1 MNQDNI
7 ITKLNVGSRVA
18 EQETEGLKTYFQQTQ
33 LWHSILNE
41 KTDIIF
47 GCKGS
52 GKSALYTYLPNKEYD
67 LLEKNVHLL
76 LAENPRGTVAFKD
89 LSTTPPKDEFEF
101 RSIWKLYFIILI
113 SQKLTEE
120 HYSDEDFNHVVEKL
134 QDSDLLPRR
143 LSFTSIVKMVRDYIR
158 RINPAFEPN
167 LGLDQYSGL
176 VTKVGVKI
184 SLLEPS
190 TKDSD
195 IGVVSLDYLFD
206 LLNRSL
212 NRKKE
217 KVWLSI
223 DRLDAIFQDN
233 FDLEATALR
242 TLFQVYLDLQQY
254 DNIRLIIFLR
264 DDIWNRIIEGGFR
277 EASHLIKTETIS
289 WDKISLFNLLMSRI
303 IKNDEIVEFY
313 ELDNTS
319 FNLKEELFKKIFPRK
334 NRENGDFNFEWIIT
348 RIKDAFDN
356 ATPRELIHLIDAAI
370 KHEIKRISENN
381 YQTNSLISIEA
392 LLEGLKETSKT
403 KVETL
408 IAEYPNLK
416 IYILRLKGKKPRLKF
431 DELKDIW
438 GVGKKD
444 SVIITNNLVKIGL
457 LKNESDNEEYNTLF
471 VPTIFRPYLKI
482 QYV

>member
-1 MNQDNI
+1 MYQTNI
-7 ITKLNVGSRVA
+7 ITKIDVGSRVA
-18 EQETEGLKTYFQQTQ
+18 EQETEGLKTYFQETQ

-52 GKSALYTYLPNKEYD
+52 GKSALYTNLPNKEYD

-76 LAENPRGTVAFKD
+76 LAENPRGTIAFKD
-89 LSTTPPKDEFEF
+89 LSTTPPSTEFEF
-101 RSIWKLYFIILI
+101 KSIWKLYFIVLI
-113 SQKLTEE
+113 SQKLSEE
-120 HYSDEDFNHVVEKL
+120 HYSDENFNHVVEKL

-158 RINPAFEPN
+158 RINPTFEPN
-167 LGLDQYSGL
+167 VGLDQYSGM
-176 VTKVGVKI
+176 VNKVGVKI

-190 TKDSD
+190 TKESD
-195 IGVVSLDYLFD
+195 KGIVSLDHLLE

-212 NRKKE
+212 KQKKE

-254 DNIRLIIFLR
+254 ENLRLIIFLR

-277 EASHLIKTETIS
+277 EASHLIKTDTIR
-289 WDKISLFNLLMSRI
+289 WDKNSLFNLLMSRI
-303 IKNDEIVEFY
+303 INNSEIVAFFG
-313 ELDNTS
+313 LNS
-319 FNLKEELFKKIFPRK
+319 KSPNLREDLFKRIFPSK
-334 NRENGDFNFEWIIT
+334 NRENTDFNFEWIIT

-356 ATPRELIHLIDAAI
+356 ATPRELIQLVEVAI
-370 KHEIKRISENN
+370 KTEIRSISETRS
-381 YQTNSLISIEA
+381 QTSSLLTIEA
-392 LLEGLKETSKT
+392 LLEGVRETSKT

-408 IAEYPNLK
+408 ISEYPTLK
-416 IYILRLKGKKPRLKF
+416 TYILRLKGKKPRLKF
-431 DELKDIW
+431 EELKDIW
-438 GVGKKD
+438 DVGKKD
-444 SVIITNNLVKIGL
+444 AVIITNNLVKIGFF
-457 LKNESDNEEYNTLF
+457 KNESDNDEYNILF
-471 VPTIFRPYLKI
+471 IPTIFRPYLRI